1 MFTCKESI
9 HSLLEFVDGELSEV
23 QAGELEEHL
32 RACPPCVD
40 FMKTYRATP
49 QLARRALLDQMP
61 TELAGKL
68 KAFLRSKLPA
78 K

>member
-9 HSLLEFVDGELSEV
+9 HSLLEYVEGELSDA
-23 QAGELEEHL
+23 QALELQEHL

-49 QLARRALLDQMP
+49 QLARRALVEEMP
-61 TELAGKL
+61 QELAVKL
-68 KAFLRSKLPA
+68 KAFLRSKLPP

>member
-1 MFTCKESI
+1 MFTCKDSI
-9 HSLLEFVDGELSEV
+9 HKLLEYVDGELSEA
-23 QAGELEEHL
+23 QSSELAEHL

-49 QLARRALLDQMP
+49 QLARRALVDEMP
-61 TELAGKL
+61 GELAGKL
-68 KAFLRSKLPA
+68 KAFIRSKLPP

>member
-9 HSLLEFVDGELSEV
+9 HSLLEYVEGELSDA
-23 QAGELEEHL
+23 QALELREHL

-49 QLARRALLDQMP
+49 QLARRALVEQMP
-61 TELAGKL
+61 QELAIKL
-68 KAFLRSKLPA
+68 KAFLRSKLPP

>member
-1 MFTCKESI
+1 MFTCKDSI
-9 HSLLEFVDGELSEV
+9 HQLLEYVDGELSEA
-23 QAGELEEHL
+23 QSLELAEHL

-49 QLARRALLDQMP
+49 QLARRALVDQMP
-61 TELAGKL
+61 SELTGKL
-68 KAFLRSKLPA
+68 KAFIRSKLPQ

>member
-9 HSLLEFVDGELSEV
+9 HSLLEYVDGELSDA
-23 QAGELEEHL
+23 QALELQEHL

-40 FMKTYRATP
+40 FMQTYRATP
-49 QLARRALLDQMP
+49 KLARRALLDEMP

-68 KAFLRSKLPA
+68 KAFLRSKLQP

>member
-1 MFTCKESI
+1 MFNCKESI
-9 HSLLEFVDGELSEV
+9 HRLLEYVDGELSED
-23 QAGELEEHL
+23 QSRELSEHL

-49 QLARRALLDQMP
+49 QLARRALVNEMP
-61 TELAGKL
+61 GELAGKL
-68 KAFLRSKLPA
+68 KAFLRSKLPS

>member
-1 MFTCKESI
+1 MFTCKDSI
-9 HSLLEFVDGELSEV
+9 HKLLEYVDGELSDA
-23 QAGELEEHL
+23 QAVELSEHL

-49 QLARRALLDQMP
+49 QLARRALVNEMP
-61 TELAGKL
+61 SELVSKL
-68 KAFLRSKLPA
+68 KAFLRTKIPP